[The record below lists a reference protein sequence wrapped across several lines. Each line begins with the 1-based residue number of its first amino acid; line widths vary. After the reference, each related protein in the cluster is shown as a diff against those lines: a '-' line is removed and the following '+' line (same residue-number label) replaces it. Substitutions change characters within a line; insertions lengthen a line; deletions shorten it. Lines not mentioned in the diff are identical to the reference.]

1 MEPTIEIFVSLGEQ
15 AIYAHEGVGEG
26 NPWGLQRTGQRYGK
40 PNPFTLARVICDEGS
55 DVLAA
60 SRKEVPEKDRKQRP
74 DSKKNRDKLQQGH
87 VGDALRS
94 IYQQTV
100 NEDIP
105 DEFRDILGKLA

>member
-1 MEPTIEIFVSLGEQ
+1 V
-15 AIYAHEGVGEG
+15 
-26 NPWGLQRTGQRYGK
+26 
-40 PNPFTLARVICDEGS
+40 DEGS

-60 SRKEVPEKDRKQRP
+60 NRNEVSEKDRSRRP
-74 DSKKNRDKLQQGH
+74 DTKKNRDKLQQGH

-100 NEDIP
+100 NEEIP